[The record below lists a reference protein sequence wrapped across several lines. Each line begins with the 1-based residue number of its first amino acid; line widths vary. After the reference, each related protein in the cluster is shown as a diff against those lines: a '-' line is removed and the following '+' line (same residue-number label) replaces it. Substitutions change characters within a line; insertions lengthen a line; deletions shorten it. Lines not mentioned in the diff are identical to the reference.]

1 MKGIQKIEKEREE
14 RRAKMEAMKQDKAQR
29 QAMNQAAGKGQI
41 DVDFEQ
47 LVDEKKKGVGQA
59 LNHVSSTQMSI
70 CINVRK
76 RPLFDKEFQ
85 AGIIDCVSVSNPRVV
100 VHEPKMKVDGITKY
114 VQDVNFK
121 FDNTFNE
128 NENSQDMYQFSIRD
142 LLPMI
147 FQNGIITCF
156 AYGQTG
162 SGKTFTVNA
171 ITKYAINDIFK
182 IAGNKQGIEFYLS
195 MFEIYGGQCMDLLN
209 HKKKLQ
215 ILEDKNNKI

>member
-14 RRAKMEAMKQDKAQR
+14 RRAKMEAMKQDKAHR

-47 LVDEKKKGVGQA
+47 MVDDKKKNVGQA

-76 RPLFDKEFQ
+76 RPLFEKEYHQ
-85 AGIIDCVSVSNPRVV
+85 GIIDCVSVSNPRVV

-128 NENSQDMYQFSIRD
+128 NENSQDMY
-142 LLPMI
+142 
-147 FQNGIITCF
+147 
-156 AYGQTG
+156 
-162 SGKTFTVNA
+162 
-171 ITKYAINDIFK
+171 
-182 IAGNKQGIEFYLS
+182 
-195 MFEIYGGQCMDLLN
+195 
-209 HKKKLQ
+209 
-215 ILEDKNNKI
+215 

>member
-1 MKGIQKIEKEREE
+1 
-14 RRAKMEAMKQDKAQR
+14 
-29 QAMNQAAGKGQI
+29 MN
-41 DVDFEQ
+41 
-47 LVDEKKKGVGQA
+47 
-59 LNHVSSTQMSI
+59 I

-76 RPLFDKEFQ
+76 RPLFDKEYQ
-85 AGIIDCVSVSNPRVV
+85 AGIIDCVSTSNPRVV
-100 VHEPKMKVDGITKY
+100 VHEPKVRVDGITKY

-142 LLPMI
+142 LLPVI
-147 FQNGIITCF
+147 FQNGIVTCF

-182 IAGNKQGIEFYLS
+182 IAQNKQGVEFYMS

-209 HKKKLQ
+209 NKKKLQ